1 MDLPGVGDLTDTRIW
16 AEQQGFKFV
25 ETSAAT
31 SEGVQDIFSLVVSAN
46 SKVNRGPVE
55 KNFTNDQIEAVKKI
69 RAAKDNYERLGLMPG
84 NFRAKICIISL
95 RLILDRLVYS
105 SSKNKFAPFSSLSI
119 QILLKF
125 IIWPLGST
133 RDQINKQYK
142 KMAILLHPDKSLAPG
157 AEEAFKAG
165 VQISSFFTYSTRSN

>member
-1 MDLPGVGDLTDTRIW
+1 MIVAANKMDLPGVGDLTDTRIW

-46 SKVNRGPVE
+46 AKVNRGPVE

-84 NFRAKICIISL
+84 NCDFL
-95 RLILDRLVYS
+95 
-105 SSKNKFAPFSSLSI
+105 
-119 QILLKF
+119 
-125 IIWPLGST
+125 
-133 RDQINKQYK
+133 
-142 KMAILLHPDKSLAPG
+142 
-157 AEEAFKAG
+157 
-165 VQISSFFTYSTRSN
+165 